1 MTTQKNS
8 SLKAAAVLLGVNED
22 ALVAFVNHH
31 NPNPGVRGEEAEMF
45 RVGSEMALALDAVN
59 PTLSQRWR
67 MVNYLSRRSQ
77 NDTPPRMS

>member
-31 NPNPGVRGEEAEMF
+31 NPNPGAKGEEAEVF

-59 PTLSQRWR
+59 PILAQRWR
-67 MVNYLSRRSQ
+67 TANYLTRRSQ
-77 NDTPPRMS
+77 NDTSARMS